1 MDKIEYERKKE
12 ELKARKARAARELEQ
27 ARGGKS
33 RAYAVAV
40 NKYTAAQEALN
51 EFIKEHSLKPQPT
64 REERRTEKLRSQGIT
79 PVWDRD
85 RGGTPNPHKEKFVS
99 ASGESICKACC
110 RKYYA
115 HPPDLDTLDNQ
126 NRPFLKILCN
136 GLRVK
141 L

>member
-1 MDKIEYERKKE
+1 MDKAEYERKKAD
-12 ELKARKARAARELEQ
+12 LKAKKERAARELEQ
-27 ARGGKS
+27 ARGGKQ

-51 EFIKEHSLKPQPT
+51 EFIKENSLKPQPT
-64 REERRTEKLRSQGIT
+64 REERRKEKLRAKGIT
-79 PVWDRD
+79 PVWDR
-85 RGGTPNPHKEKFVS
+85 GGTTQDPHKDKFVR
-99 ASGESICKACC
+99 ANGESVCKTCC

-115 HPPDLDTLDNQ
+115 HPEDLDTLDNH
-126 NRPFLKILCN
+126 NRPFLRILCN